1 MTKKK
6 TTGEGLSPAAKK
18 DIAKLADLLK
28 ASPPDRGL
36 DKLVAA
42 VKEEERQRKK
52 GGN

>member
-1 MTKKK
+1 VTGKK
-6 TTGEGLSPAAKK
+6 TTRRKLDRKTRENL
-18 DIAKLADLLK
+18 DRLADLLK

-42 VKEEERQRKK
+42 VKEEERQLKK